1 MHTYSTVSIR
11 EKRQKQKKHL
21 VPPSLGVGTEI
32 KLGPGRKENL
42 AGFGIHI
49 AVRQGEGKRGGST
62 HDGTGR
68 SVLGS
73 VARALELVGGSG
85 PRDDATKMGAHGV
98 QTVALNGLVILDDN
112 VAVRQERSEEKRR

>member
-1 MHTYSTVSIR
+1 
-11 EKRQKQKKHL
+11 
-21 VPPSLGVGTEI
+21 
-32 KLGPGRKENL
+32 
-42 AGFGIHI
+42 
-49 AVRQGEGKRGGST
+49 VRQSEGKRSGST

-85 PRDDATKMGAHGV
+85 PRDDATEMGAHGV

-112 VAVRQERSEEKRR
+112 VAVRNRREERRSS